1 MSDSFCL
8 LIFSSLP
15 RVNFQNI
22 PGRSLLLLNFLL
34 ISLFFFLAGVG
45 KGESLESINQRTEV
59 VLCPRMKAGEREH
72 FASFLLGCVSS
83 V

>member
-15 RVNFQNI
+15 RVNFQDI
-22 PGRSLLLLNFLL
+22 PGCSLLLLDFLL
-34 ISLFFFLAGVG
+34 ISFFFLAGVG

-59 VLCPRMKAGEREH
+59 VLCPRMKAGERESTLLL
-72 FASFLLGCVSS
+72 SF
-83 V
+83 